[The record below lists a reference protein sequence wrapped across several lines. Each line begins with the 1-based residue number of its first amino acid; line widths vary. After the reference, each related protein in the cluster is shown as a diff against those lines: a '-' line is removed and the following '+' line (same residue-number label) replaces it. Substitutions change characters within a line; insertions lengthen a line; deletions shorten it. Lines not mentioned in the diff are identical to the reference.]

1 VRRIDPQGNVHAL
14 NVPFGRPQGLAFD
27 ANGVLHVVE
36 ALAGSSGVYAIRP
49 DRDPELVVAGAG
61 LVGLAFGPA
70 GEMVVAS
77 NDSVFSFQSA

>member
-1 VRRIDPQGNVHAL
+1 MR
-14 NVPFGRPQGLAFD
+14 
-27 ANGVLHVVE
+27 
-36 ALAGSSGVYAIRP
+36 SGP

-77 NDSVFSFQSA
+77 NDSVYSFPSAA